1 MRTTCEHFV
10 PLETECGYCTAD
22 TEIKRLRASR
32 ELIESKLRR
41 AKDLLSAYWCKCT
54 CRAPE
59 TDPCFTCQNLKSFL
73 ND

>member
-10 PLETECGYCTAD
+10 PLETECGYCASEA
-22 TEIKRLRASR
+22 EIKRLRAR
-32 ELIESKLRR
+32 LNR
-41 AKDLLSAYWCKCT
+41 AKNLLTAYWCKCT